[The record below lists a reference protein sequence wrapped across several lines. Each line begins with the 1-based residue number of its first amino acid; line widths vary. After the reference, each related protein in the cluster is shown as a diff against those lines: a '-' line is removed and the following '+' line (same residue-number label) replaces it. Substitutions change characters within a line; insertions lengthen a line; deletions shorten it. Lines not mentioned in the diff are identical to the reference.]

1 MKYLEVREQAG
12 GLRLMDDVVGHSGEV
27 RKTDRAALRDVAFV
41 HLNGRSSLRSNLA
54 GDLLPCPFRWLLPF
68 VGCCVYEV
76 FVSVKC
82 LTKA

>member
-1 MKYLEVREQAG
+1 MGGAVR
-12 GLRLMDDVVGHSGEV
+12 HSGEA
-27 RKTDRAALRDVAFV
+27 RKTNRVARQDVAFV
-41 HLNGRSSLRSNLA
+41 RLNGRSSLRSNLA